1 MSLSTECSLTNAED
15 VYRKIVRETQ
25 LLEIKFP
32 LEANVLR
39 LLASGRNFS
48 ELLPLSFFYRRK
60 LIFQKHYRHCRVV

>member
-39 LLASGRNFS
+39 LGEGRDW
-48 ELLPLSFFYRRK
+48 
-60 LIFQKHYRHCRVV
+60 